1 MQIGEVTVNLDF
13 YNGTDVYS
21 DGDVENEILD
31 FAKRGLTYEQALE
44 ENDSWPVVY
53 HLSPVR
59 ENLLSWYPFPNAASV
74 LEIGAGC
81 GAVTGCICTG
91 AGNVTTID
99 LSKRRS
105 EILANR
111 HRAAKNLNVIVGNL
125 NDVKFEQKFDV
136 VTLIGVLEYA
146 ANFTKSQNPH
156 RDFLKNIKSL
166 LKPNGTLLIAIE
178 NKYGMKYWS
187 GAPEDHTSL
196 YFDGIEGY
204 RRGHQAQTFSKKEL
218 TELIA
223 QAGFKVKR
231 FYYPMPDYKMPVQIF
246 SDDALPKRGEIEAH
260 VPHYHAGRFRLFDES
275 AAFDGLIDEGMFP
288 FFANSFLVDCRAEA
302 G

>member
-13 YNGTDVYS
+13 YKGTDVYS
-21 DGDVENEILD
+21 DGDVEDEILD

-59 ENLLSWYPFPNAASV
+59 ENLLSWYPFPNGCSV

-81 GAVTGCICTG
+81 GAVTGGICKS
-91 AGNVTTID
+91 AAKVTTID

-105 EILANR
+105 EVLANR
-111 HRAAKNLNVIVGNL
+111 HKDAKNLEVIVGNL
-125 NDVKFEQKFDV
+125 NDVEFQAQFDV
-136 VTLIGVLEYA
+136 VTLVGVLEYA
-146 ANFTKSQNPH
+146 SSFTKSQNPH

-166 LKPNGTLLIAIE
+166 LRPNGTLLVAIE

-204 RRGHQAQTFSKKEL
+204 QRGHQARTFSRNEL
-218 TELIA
+218 AALIKA
-223 QAGFKVKR
+223 SGFKVKR
-231 FYYPMPDYKMPVQIF
+231 FYYPMPDYKMPVQLF
-246 SDDALPKRGEIEAH
+246 SDDALPERGEIEAH
-260 VPHYHAGRFRLFDES
+260 VPHYHAGRFRLFDET

>member
-13 YNGTDVYS
+13 YKGTDVYS
-21 DGDVENEILD
+21 DGDVEDEILD

-59 ENLLSWYPFPNAASV
+59 ENLLSWYPFPKGCSV

-81 GAVTGCICTG
+81 GAVTGGICKSAG
-91 AGNVTTID
+91 AVTTID

-111 HRAAKNLNVIVGNL
+111 HKDAKNLEVIVGNL
-125 NDVKFEQKFDV
+125 NDVKFPGQFDV
-136 VTLIGVLEYA
+136 VTLVGVLEYA
-146 ANFTKSQNPH
+146 GSFTDTRAPH
-156 RDFLKNIKSL
+156 RDFLKNIKRL
-166 LKPNGTLLIAIE
+166 LRPNGTLLVAIA
-178 NKYGMKYWS
+178 NRYGMKYWS

-204 RRGHQAQTFSKKEL
+204 KRGAQARTFSRNEL
-218 TELIA
+218 ASLIEA
-223 QAGFKVKR
+223 SGFKVKR

-275 AAFDGLIDEGMFP
+275 AAFDGVIDEGMFP
-288 FFANSFLVDCRAEA
+288 FFANSFLVDCRAEGA
-302 G
+302 